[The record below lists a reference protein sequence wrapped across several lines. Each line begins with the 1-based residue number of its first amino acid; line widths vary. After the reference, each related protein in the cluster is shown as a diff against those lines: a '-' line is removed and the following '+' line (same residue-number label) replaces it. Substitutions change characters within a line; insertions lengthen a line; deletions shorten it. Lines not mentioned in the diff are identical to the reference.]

1 MRVGLEGAAIV
12 RQDGGVNRIR
22 LGPFTLGA
30 GEVTNAPGFNTD
42 GDAGGVQRPR
52 DRLFITGGGLADD
65 MRPGINREKFDQT
78 GVAPGIIAQGI

>member
-1 MRVGLEGAAIV
+1 MLGAAIV

-22 LGPFTLGA
+22 LVLLIPGA
-30 GEVTNAPGFNTD
+30 GEVTNAPGFQNTD
-42 GDAGGVQRPR
+42 GDAGGVQRLR